1 MKILCSKSGI
11 EFRCDHI
18 PLYLTSGEVHHPI
31 FNLPLPKLFR
41 LYPKWQGKELTKTD
55 SFLLFAALLN
65 ATELVEFRCHIY
77 QRPNTDQIVASNMT
91 ALFQTI
97 GNIMTIKN
105 PRFAVPR
112 FVISKE
118 TRDLEN
124 VRYWIEAWQSA
135 YQDFLDGMRQYDIRT
150 KLQKKAEGL
159 EKLIKN
165 PSLNP
170 ARYAHF
176 LAAWAAEAGQFP
188 TFDIRLPDGTD
199 ISLSEYWQE
208 IIIKC
213 HTETEII
220 SIPRKDLDE
229 LLEHCE
235 ENLDAGSI
243 QAHQV
248 FTTLKTGKQVHEGFF
263 GLGSP
268 TFTILNDG
276 DSVEQSNLTLLLQS
290 APVEP
295 PKRID
300 YPSEFKFIQ
309 AKMKYRLWLESQA
322 ELQLG
327 EVK

>member
-18 PLYLTSGEVHHPI
+18 PLYLTSGEAHHPI
-31 FNLPLPKLFR
+31 FNLTLPKLFR
-41 LYPKWQGKELTKTD
+41 LYPKWQAKELTKTD
-55 SFLLFAALLN
+55 SFLLFTALLN

-135 YQDFLDGMRQYDIRT
+135 YQDFLDGMRAYDLRT

-159 EKLIKN
+159 ERLIKN
-165 PSLNP
+165 PSLKP
-170 ARYAHF
+170 ERYAHF
-176 LAAWAAEAGQFP
+176 LASWAAEAAEFP
-188 TFDIRLPDGTD
+188 TFTIKLPDTTE

-208 IIIKC
+208 IIVKC

-229 LLEHCE
+229 LIEHCQ

-248 FTTLKTGKQVHEGFF
+248 FTTLKTGKQVHDGFF
-263 GLGSP
+263 SIGSP
-268 TFTILNDG
+268 TFSILNDG
-276 DSVEQSNLTLLLQS
+276 DSIEQSNLALLIQT
-290 APVEP
+290 APTEEP
-295 PKRID
+295 RRID
-300 YPSEFKFIQ
+300 YPSDFKFLQ
-309 AKMKYRLWLESQA
+309 AKMKYSLWKMNQEAQNQG
-322 ELQLG
+322 EL
-327 EVK
+327 K